1 MRTTGLKEVG
11 ECRARGCT
19 AKPAHAQ
26 ALRTH
31 RVNGSAQGNHEAW
44 KEAHTVDDG
53 KQYGGEDNQRFHFHG
68 GSARVAVVRTALL
81 GRRRWVLAI
90 VAELLT
96 PRRGK
101 TNDTE
106 VNVHR

>member
-31 RVNGSAQGNHEAW
+31 RVNGSAQGNHEAR

-68 GSARVAVVRTALL
+68 GSARVAVVRSALL
-81 GRRRWVLAI
+81 GRRRWVLGNCCRI
-90 VAELLT
+90 V
-96 PRRGK
+96 
-101 TNDTE
+101 DTQE
-106 VNVHR
+106 G

>member
-31 RVNGSAQGNHEAW
+31 RVNGSAQGNHEAR

-68 GSARVAVVRTALL
+68 GSARVAVVRSALL
-81 GRRRWVLAI
+81 GRRRWGPGNCCRI
-90 VAELLT
+90 VDTQEE
-96 PRRGK
+96 K
-101 TNDTE
+101 TNDRD